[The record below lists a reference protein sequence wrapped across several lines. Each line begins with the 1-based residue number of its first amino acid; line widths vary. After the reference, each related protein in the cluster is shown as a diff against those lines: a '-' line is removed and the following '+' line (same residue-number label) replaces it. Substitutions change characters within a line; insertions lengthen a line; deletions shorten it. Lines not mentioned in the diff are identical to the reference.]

1 MIKKV
6 LFIILLFS
14 ATLAFSQEKS
24 LTKLTA
30 VPNPFVTQTK
40 INFVSDS
47 DQTIIFSVKNVLG
60 RTVHKKKMK
69 IKKGKNSIP
78 FSKDNHQNE
87 NAKILRNI
95 ECAIIV
101 KKNEINNFEIM
112 LFIDKLVNDV
122 VESNAAIGL
131 ISANVQNPFGY
142 GRIVKNNEEFE
153 KIIEES
159 DASETEKLINEINS
173 GIYCIDINFLTSN
186 IGSLESSNNQKEFYL
201 TDYIYF

>member
-6 LFIILLFS
+6 LFMFLLFS

-78 FSKDNHQNE
+78 FSKDN
-87 NAKILRNI
+87 LR
-95 ECAIIV
+95 
-101 KKNEINNFEIM
+101 
-112 LFIDKLVNDV
+112 
-122 VESNAAIGL
+122 
-131 ISANVQNPFGY
+131 
-142 GRIVKNNEEFE
+142 
-153 KIIEES
+153 
-159 DASETEKLINEINS
+159 S
-173 GIYCIDINFLTSN
+173 GM
-186 IGSLESSNNQKEFYL
+186 
-201 TDYIYF
+201 YIYAIQNNKELVSKRFVIK